1 MYIIKIDND
10 KVPIRDKNGFCVQ
23 CDIGEKGL
31 IVGAIDKSTKSDF
44 SGYANNS
51 QDTQKKVITNLF
63 RKGQN
68 AFNTGEFITKALTF
82 SCPKPSSFSLEFEIK
97 SG

>member
-1 MYIIKIDND
+1 M
-10 KVPIRDKNGFCVQ
+10 PIRDKNGFCVQ

-44 SGYANNS
+44 SGYANNT

-68 AFNTGEFITKALTF
+68 AFNTGEFIIKTF

-97 SG
+97 SS